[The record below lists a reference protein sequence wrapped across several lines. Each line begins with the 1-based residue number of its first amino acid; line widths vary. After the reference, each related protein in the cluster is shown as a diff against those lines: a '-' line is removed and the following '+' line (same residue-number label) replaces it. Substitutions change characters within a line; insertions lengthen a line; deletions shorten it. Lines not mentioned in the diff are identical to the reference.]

1 MLSKN
6 TLKGISL
13 LASTKDGG
21 LGLAYRYAN
30 EPTSQACAIGAAV
43 EVQVHLTL
51 GAADESK

>member
-30 EPTSQACAIGAAV
+30 EASQACAAV
-43 EVQVHLTL
+43 EVQVHLTV
-51 GAADESK
+51 GAAEISK